1 MQLKFL
7 KYFFW
12 GLTFPL
18 VSLFFLLIRS
28 QAAYSFSGGQVKT
41 FIEEVLKLFGPQLL
55 QGLFEQNPIIL
66 FILLVLFVI
75 PLIVFSLILFFK
87 K

>member
-1 MQLKFL
+1 MQ
-7 KYFFW
+7 
-12 GLTFPL
+12 FPL

-55 QGLFEQNPIIL
+55 QGFFEQNPIIL

>member
-28 QAAYSFSGGQVKT
+28 QAAHSFSGGQVKT
-41 FIEEVLKLFGPQLL
+41 FIEEVLNLFGPQLL
-55 QGLFEQNPIIL
+55 QELLQGFFEQNPISL

-75 PLIVFSLILFFK
+75 PLIWRSFF
-87 K
+87 

>member
-7 KYFFW
+7 KYVFW
-12 GLTFPL
+12 GLTFPI

-28 QAAYSFSGGQVKT
+28 QAAYSFSGGQVRT
-41 FIEEVLKLFGPQLL
+41 FIEEVSKLFGPQLL
-55 QGLFEQNPIIL
+55 QGFLEQNPMIG
-66 FILLVLFVI
+66 FILLGFFVI
-75 PLIVFSLILFFK
+75 PLIIYCIVSFFK